1 MMNKK
6 SQMFTKQV
14 VLITGALGD
23 IGLCIAQQF
32 VAAGAIVALSDRYAD
47 DEAVAKLHKAG
58 FAHDT
63 YRYQQVDVTD
73 YVAVQNWIDT
83 VVNEFGA
90 LHIVV
95 ANAATVTL
103 KGYQELTAQDWS
115 KELRVNVDGSFF
127 VANYAAN
134 YFVKQGIR
142 GNVIFMGSWAAHAV
156 HQNLPA
162 YSVSKAAIRM
172 LCQSMALEFAPYGIR
187 VNELA
192 PGFVNAGLSKV
203 VWSENPGQ
211 IEEARLKVPVQ
222 AIIEA
227 YEVAEQ
233 VLWICNPN
241 NRHLTG
247 STLLMDGGLSL
258 VRK

>member
-1 MMNKK
+1 MSTEKALYD
-6 SQMFTKQV
+6 KQV
-14 VLITGALGD
+14 ILITGALGD
-23 IGLCIAQQF
+23 IGMCIAQQF
-32 VAAGAIVALSDRYAD
+32 AAQGATLALSDRYPAQQAMD
-47 DEAVAKLHKAG
+47 ILRKVDLPAAN
-58 FAHDT
+58 
-63 YRYQQVDVTD
+63 YRYHQVDVTD
-73 YVAVQNWIDT
+73 FDQVKGWMDAISQ
-83 VVNEFGA
+83 EFGA
-90 LHIVV
+90 YHIVV

-103 KGYQELTAQDWS
+103 KGYQSLTPQEWS
-115 KELRVNVDGSFF
+115 NELRVNLDGSFF

-134 YFVKQGIR
+134 FFVEQQIA
-142 GNVIFMGSWAAHAV
+142 GNIVFMGSWAAHAV

-203 VWSENPGQ
+203 VWAETPGQ
-211 IEEARLKVPVQ
+211 IDKARLQVPVK

-227 YEVAEQ
+227 DEVALQ
-233 VLWICNPN
+233 VLWICNPS

-258 VRK
+258 IRP

>member
-1 MMNKK
+1 
-6 SQMFTKQV
+6 MFTDQV
-14 VLITGALGD
+14 VLLTGALGD

-32 VAAGAIVALSDRYAD
+32 VAAGATVALSDRFTKEQATFKLAD
-47 DEAVAKLHKAG
+47 AG
-58 FAHDT
+58 LDASVYH
-63 YRYQQVDVTD
+63 YQQVDVTD
-73 YVAVQNWIDT
+73 DQAVQNWVDM
-83 VVNEFGA
+83 VASEWGA
-90 LHIVV
+90 IHIVV

-103 KGYQELTAQDWS
+103 KGYQTLTAQEWS
-115 KELRVNVDGSFF
+115 RELRVNVDGSFF

-134 YFVKQGIR
+134 YFVKQGIA
-142 GNVIFMGSWAAHAV
+142 GNVVFMGSWAAHAV

-203 VWSENPGQ
+203 VWDENPGQ
-211 IEEARLKVPVQ
+211 IAEAQQQVPLRQ
-222 AIIEA
+222 IIEA
-227 YEVAEQ
+227 DEVAEQ
-233 VLWICNPN
+233 VLWLCNPKN
-241 NRHLTG
+241 HHLTG